1 MKSKSQNALTALDE
15 VEDLKTRLSS
25 TEENLHHSVGENE
38 RLADELSKQQLL
50 YNELK
55 KMRGQDEAMD
65 MLQQLEQVRIRKC
78 KFSRKRPLFSDAADN
93 DINNDIFIG
102 ITRVPKTNCVS

>member
-15 VEDLKTRLSS
+15 VEDLRTRLSS

-65 MLQQLEQVRIRKC
+65 MLQQLEQVRIRRYI
-78 KFSRKRPLFSDAADN
+78 FFVRPLFSDAADN

-102 ITRVPKTNCVS
+102 ITRVPKTNCVP

>member
-1 MKSKSQNALTALDE
+1 MDE

-65 MLQQLEQVRIRKC
+65 MLQQLEQVRMHAN
-78 KFSRKRPLFSDAADN
+78 FSVKPHFLATPPTMTLTMTSL
-93 DINNDIFIG
+93 
-102 ITRVPKTNCVS
+102 

>member
-1 MKSKSQNALTALDE
+1 MDILKSKSQNALTALDE

-25 TEENLHHSVGENE
+25 TEENLHLSVGENE

-78 KFSRKRPLFSDAADN
+78 
-93 DINNDIFIG
+93 
-102 ITRVPKTNCVS
+102 